1 MVKISLH
8 NLLFFAYHGVHE
20 EEKILGGNYEVNADL
35 FYDEPSPVITR
46 LHDTIDY
53 SVVVGIIKQR
63 MMEPTPL
70 LETIA
75 MELAATIKKTFPVTK
90 EINIRIK
97 KINPPIA
104 AFTGSVEVCY
114 IQKYN

>member
-1 MVKISLH
+1 MIKISLH

-35 FYDEPSPVITR
+35 LYEETSPIIKS

-53 SVVVGIIKQR
+53 SVVYGLIKQR
-63 MMEPTPL
+63 MMKPTPL

-75 MELAATIKKTFPVTK
+75 MELAAELKKAFPVTN
-90 EINIRIK
+90 EISIHIK
-97 KINPPIA
+97 KINPPIT
-104 AFTGSVEVCY
+104 AFTGSVEVSYGKKY
-114 IQKYN
+114 I